1 MSRGF
6 WPRTMTM
13 TMKKVFA
20 RPACLKDKPFR
31 YCPGCGHGVLHRIVA
46 ESIDTLGIRE
56 RTIGIAPVGCAVFA
70 YDYFDI
76 DMIEVPHGRPPA
88 IATGMK
94 RSRPDNIVFCY
105 QGDGDL
111 AAIGTAEIVHAA
123 ARGENLTVIFVNNAN
138 YGMTGGQM
146 APTTLAGQKT
156 TTTPAGRDAR
166 LAGNPL
172 RVSEM
177 LATLEGPVYIERVS
191 LDSPK
196 NVITAKRAIMRAFR
210 NQVDG
215 KGFSFVEALS
225 LCPTDWG
232 MTSLQAAEWVRN
244 SMIKHYPL
252 GVYKDIDRG
261 SAVTGQNNK
270 DTE

>member
-1 MSRGF
+1 ME
-6 WPRTMTM
+6 
-13 TMKKVFA
+13 KVFSK
-20 RPACLKDKPFR
+20 PACLKDKPLR
-31 YCPGCGHGVLHRIVA
+31 YCPGCSHGVLHRIIA
-46 ESIDTLGIRE
+46 QTIDSLGVRE

-94 RSRPDNIVFCY
+94 RSRPESVVFSY

-111 AAIGTAEIVHAA
+111 AAIGTAEIIHAA
-123 ARGENLTVIFVNNAN
+123 ARGENITVIFVNNGN

-146 APTTLAGQKT
+146 APTTLPGQKT
-156 TTTPAGRDAR
+156 TTTPLGRNVKE
-166 LAGNPL
+166 AGNPI

-177 LATLEGPVYIERVS
+177 LATLDGPAYIERVS

-196 NVITAKRAIMRAFR
+196 NVLAAKNAIRKAFQ
-210 NQVDG
+210 NQIDG

-225 LCPTDWG
+225 LCPTDWR
-232 MTSLQAAEWVRN
+232 MTPIQAVDWVRDH
-244 SMIKHYPL
+244 MMQYYPL
-252 GVYKDIDRG
+252 GVYKDR
-261 SAVTGQNNK
+261 SRK
-270 DTE
+270 S

>member
-1 MSRGF
+1 MKNVFSR
-6 WPRTMTM
+6 PS
-13 TMKKVFA
+13 
-20 RPACLKDKPFR
+20 CLKDKPFR
-31 YCPGCGHGVLHRIVA
+31 YCPGCGHGVLHRIIA
-46 ESIDTLGIRE
+46 ETIDITGIRD

-70 YDYFDI
+70 YDYLDI

-94 RSRPDNIVFCY
+94 RSRPDAVVFSY

-123 ARGENLTVIFVNNAN
+123 ARGENITVIFVNNGN

-146 APTTLAGQKT
+146 APTTLPGQKT
-156 TTTPAGRDAR
+156 TTTPGGRDIR
-166 LAGNPL
+166 EAGCPL

-191 LDSPK
+191 LDSPG
-196 NVITAKRAIMRAFR
+196 NVLAAKKAVRKAFA
-210 NQVDG
+210 NQIEG
-215 KGFSFVEALS
+215 RGFSFVEALS

-232 MTSLQAAEWVRN
+232 MSPIQAVDWVRDR
-244 SMIKHYPL
+244 MMKYFPL
-252 GVYKDIDRG
+252 GVFKDEGRG
-261 SAVTGQNNK
+261 TR
-270 DTE
+270 DD